1 MHTKQGHNNTSPR
14 RQGITQ
20 EQGRATERASSK
32 EKQRQQPRQGKR
44 QQRKAEQTTV
54 TAKEREPQ
62 WGQVRASTKASEQEA
77 EAPAKHG
84 QTKLSRQDQ
93 KTRQCPG
100 NTHNTAQPRRTQ
112 AQVPRHSNV
121 QRKNDATPE
130 TKNNP
135 ANTNKSTTQAQPKS
149 KWPVEAKTIFGD
161 TDTLDSGRWALLLG
175 MPEI

>member
-1 MHTKQGHNNTSPR
+1 MHTKQGQNNTSPQ
-14 RQGITQ
+14 RQSITQ

-32 EKQRQQPRQGKR
+32 EKQRQKPRQGKR
-44 QQRKAEQTTV
+44 KQRKAQQR
-54 TAKEREPQ
+54 REPQ
-62 WGQVRASTKASEQEA
+62 GPRQRRQVRANTKASEQEA
-77 EAPAKHG
+77 EAQAKHG
-84 QTKLSRQDQ
+84 KTKLSRQDQ

-135 ANTNKSTTQAQPKS
+135 ANTKKSTTQAQPKS